1 LNYNL
6 RQLFAIFQAV
16 LGLWPF
22 IPLGSAIGQ
31 KTLRDP
37 KASFGDR
44 SPQTQHMKAL
54 GATPN
59 VYKLTAVVHANFEP
73 TQRGV
78 GIRAQDLVATLGAVK
93 GVLLVLS

>member
-1 LNYNL
+1 M
-6 RQLFAIFQAV
+6 
-16 LGLWPF
+16 LGLWLF
-22 IPLGSAIGQ
+22 
-31 KTLRDP
+31 
-37 KASFGDR
+37 SFWIRLWPEDIER
-44 SPQTQHMKAL
+44 SESIFWGPQTQHMKAL

>member
-1 LNYNL
+1 
-6 RQLFAIFQAV
+6 
-16 LGLWPF
+16 
-22 IPLGSAIGQ
+22 
-31 KTLRDP
+31 
-37 KASFGDR
+37 
-44 SPQTQHMKAL
+44 MKAL

-78 GIRAQDLVATLGAVK
+78 GIRAQDLVATLGAVN